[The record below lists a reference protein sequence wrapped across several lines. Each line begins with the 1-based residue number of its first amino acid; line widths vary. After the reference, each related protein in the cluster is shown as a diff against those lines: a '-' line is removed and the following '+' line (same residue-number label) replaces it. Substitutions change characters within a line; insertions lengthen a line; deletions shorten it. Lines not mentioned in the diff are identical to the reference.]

1 MDFKAKFLKA
11 SMLAGLCLVSVQ
23 AVSLQAQ
30 NFGQGSPAMLNN
42 QNVYNQYL
50 QPVVT
55 AIDYHT
61 RMVYLFNYEEDK
73 VITLDP
79 RNLQGWPGDIPLQH
93 TLILPGADKLYI
105 TSDNTDDHPAY
116 IIALN
121 VYGIDWDNN
130 TVSLSVE
137 SVLQTEAPGTPAE
150 LPYVE
155 QTNPKQPIPTW
166 VTARAT
172 QIHGP
177 TLLPYTDYAY
187 FTKWTSDEVRVIDLK
202 TSDFAEAD
210 PIIIPGYTEQT
221 HGINF
226 NQSGTIGLGTGYF
239 FDNNV
244 IDVYTV
250 NRQTGA
256 LNPVKQIMLGDE
268 KRYAAFTHFVYWL
281 DERYALTASMQLDKT
296 SLTPPSTNNIIP
308 PSVWLIDAVDGTATQ
323 ILNRTNTVNGPGV
336 FRSASD
342 LAVVGGK
349 LYIAEEDSLDN
360 TFARDGYISIFDL
373 SDRTKPKF
381 IKRLRPGYELPEG
394 FAVAH
399 TLSPTPDNRYL
410 LLASWVSGYVI
421 KIDTLTDTVAKVFGP
436 SDGLVMPHG
445 IYAAGGNR

>member
-23 AVSLQAQ
+23 AASLQAQ

>member
-1 MDFKAKFLKA
+1 MDFKAKFLKT
-11 SMLAGLCLVSVQ
+11 SMLASLCLVSVQ

-177 TLLPYTDYAY
+177 TLLPFTDYAY

-202 TSDFAEAD
+202 TSDFANVD

-226 NQSGTIGLGTGYF
+226 NKSGTIGLGTGYF

-256 LNPVKQIMLGDE
+256 LNPVKQVMLGDE

-381 IKRLRPGYELPEG
+381 IKRLRPGHELPEG